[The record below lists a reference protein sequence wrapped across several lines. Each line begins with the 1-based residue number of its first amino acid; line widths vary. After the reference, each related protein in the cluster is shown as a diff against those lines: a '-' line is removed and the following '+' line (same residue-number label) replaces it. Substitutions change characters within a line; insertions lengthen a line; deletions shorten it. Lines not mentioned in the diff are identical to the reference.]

1 MYLQYDGLFQKLRLR
16 YFAKVL
22 RRYRIT
28 PGSRLLDYGCGPG
41 DMLAIARKCGLDARG
56 VDASEYSVELA
67 RQRGLDV
74 TLGDAKT
81 LASQRGSFDVV
92 FAQSVIEHVDDPV
105 ALLRSLREL
114 LRPNGLLLV
123 SSPTPGSQF
132 WDDPTHIRPHTP
144 RSFRSLAQLCDLDV
158 VEITYVFA
166 FLLGLRL
173 ENACFYRVLNVLPFP
188 TGSNILGAFRKSA
201 TNA

>member
-22 RRYRIT
+22 RRYRIA
-28 PGSRLLDYGCGPG
+28 PGSRMLDYGCGPG
-41 DMLAIARKCGLDARG
+41 DMLAIARECGLDARG
-56 VDASEYSVELA
+56 ADASEYSVGLA

-74 TLGDAKT
+74 TLGDVTA
-81 LASQRGSFDVV
+81 LAPERGSFDVV
-92 FAQSVIEHVDDPV
+92 FVQSVIEHVHDPV

-114 LRPNGLLLV
+114 LRPDGLLLV
-123 SSPTPGSQF
+123 SSPTPGAQF
-132 WDDPTHIRPHTP
+132 WDDPTHVRPHTP
-144 RSFRSLAQLCDLDV
+144 RSFRSLAQLCELEV

-173 ENACFYRVLNVLPFP
+173 ENAFFYRVLNVLPFP
-188 TGSNILGAFRKSA
+188 TGSNILGAFQRSA
-201 TNA
+201 APA